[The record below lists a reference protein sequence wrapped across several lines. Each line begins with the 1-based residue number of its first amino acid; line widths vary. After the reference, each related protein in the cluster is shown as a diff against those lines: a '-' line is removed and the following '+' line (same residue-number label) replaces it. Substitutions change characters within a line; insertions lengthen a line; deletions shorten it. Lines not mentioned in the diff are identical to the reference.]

1 MLALLP
7 FLLAA
12 APVPD
17 NDLAG
22 SWDLDAGG
30 TTIFWLEIAKAPDGT
45 TATWVRPEHFETD
58 GDTFSRL
65 SGPVVRRKARSLR
78 SVDGDIEV
86 SFDDPR
92 PGARPDIMRL
102 HRVDAGHMDATYV
115 GTGLSPFHFTLGGR
129 HPAPFGPWD
138 GEHEYELASATR
150 PSNPEM
156 AAIFDADQ
164 ADRKA
169 GAKIDWSVVK
179 PADEKRRKRTQELL
193 DAGQLQ
199 SAQDYFG
206 AAFVFQ
212 HGSKPDDFLKAH
224 LLAMVAV
231 ARGKPSAIWIASATL
246 DRYLQNIG
254 KPQVLGTQFSL
265 PRNAPATQEPYDRTL
280 VSDAMRRALKVPPQA
295 AQEEQR
301 LRYQAESDAAK
312 AAPKP

>member
-12 APVPD
+12 APVAD

-30 TTIFWLEIAKAPDGT
+30 TTIFRLEIAKVPDGI

-78 SVDGDIEV
+78 SVDSDIEV

-92 PGARPDIMRL
+92 PGTRPDIMRL
-102 HRVDAGHMDATYV
+102 HRVDDRHMDATYV

-138 GEHEYELASATR
+138 GEREYELASANR

-169 GAKIDWSVVK
+169 GAKIDWSVVG

-212 HGSKPDDFLKAH
+212 HGSKPEDFLKAH

-265 PRNAPATQEPYDRTL
+265 PRHAPATQEPYDRTL
-280 VSDAMRRALKVPPQA
+280 VSDAMRRVLKVPPQA